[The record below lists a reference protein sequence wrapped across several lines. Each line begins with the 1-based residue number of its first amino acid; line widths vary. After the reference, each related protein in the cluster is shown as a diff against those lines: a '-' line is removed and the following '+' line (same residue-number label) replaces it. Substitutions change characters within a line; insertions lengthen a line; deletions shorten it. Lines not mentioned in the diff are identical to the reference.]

1 MTAASPAAGRRGGDV
16 LAHADEPLQRV
27 YVWDA
32 LVRTTHWAIA
42 LSIFV
47 LSFTGLYIGRPFLI
61 VDPQGGR
68 FVMGTIKAIHFWA
81 AIVFALAVLS
91 RIVWM
96 FLGTGYA
103 RWTQFFPTSRE
114 RWRGA
119 WETFKFYTFLRRDE
133 PGYTGHN
140 PLAGATYILV
150 FGLYLLEI
158 ATGLGMYAMSAGVGT
173 WPRAFA
179 FLAPLFGG
187 LQTARWLHHLG
198 MWLLLGF
205 FVHHLFSALL
215 MARVERNG
223 TMDSIFSGYK
233 FVRRDPASG
242 SPRAKR

>member
-1 MTAASPAAGRRGGDV
+1 MTSTAQTAGRRAADP
-16 LAHADEPLQRV
+16 LARDAAMVERV

-61 VDPQGGR
+61 VDPLGGR
-68 FVMGTIKAIHFWA
+68 FVMGTVKAVHSWT
-81 AIVFALAVLS
+81 AIVFALAVLA
-91 RIVWM
+91 RIAWM
-96 FLGTGYA
+96 FLGPGYA
-103 RWTQFFPTSRE
+103 RWSHFFPASRE
-114 RWRGA
+114 RWRGV
-119 WETFKFYTFLRRDE
+119 WETFRFYLFVRRDE

-140 PLAGATYILV
+140 PLAGLAYIAV

-158 ATGLGMYAMSAGVGT
+158 ATGLGMYALSADVGS

-179 FLAPLFGG
+179 FLVPLLGG
-187 LQTARWLHHLG
+187 TQTARWLHHVG

-205 FVHHLFSALL
+205 FAHHLFSALL

-223 TMDSIFSGYK
+223 TMESIFSGYK
-233 FVRRDPASG
+233 FVH
-242 SPRAKR
+242 RAARPKR